1 MNKILRYS
9 FMMLLALI
17 CGSINAATI
26 VFSELNLE
34 NGVQYSDPFD
44 GGDYTVTFAGG
55 GNDGKYY
62 DTGAAIRVYGNGTM
76 TVAAKSGNLT
86 KIVLTFDGSNKPTS
100 SDVVNV
106 GSYNV
111 ETGTWIGEAA
121 SVTFTRP
128 TGSGHWRIKSV
139 DATVGGAVDTRK
151 ATTIEFADGYQ
162 TKIAGGPDGMFP
174 EVGYSVALPTATVM
188 SEGAAVAGATIE
200 WSLTVKSWKEGKAEP
215 TIEDGKIKFVDGARG
230 EIEVKASFAGN
241 TSYLESTKTYDLK
254 VYNSYG
260 LLSEMVDDIVDP
272 NFEKDD
278 ENDANG
284 SLVFYFFRN
293 IDAEGIP
300 SVTNTVT
307 YVNGKYIYLTDGEK
321 NLLFYGTNS
330 QNLKAGDVISGN
342 ISETNLGGFWGNLK
356 RFNKLPEFA
365 FTDMN
370 VKVESEG
377 EAPAPK
383 VITVGDLKD
392 NLNAYVKIKNA
403 VFVEANEKNLTFTVG
418 EQTLAIYN
426 QFTVDVAALEAGK
439 TYDLTGTVCVRK
451 KKNEDAIYQL
461 YLTAFEEAANP
472 YPELPELPTVEQQP
486 ILKFTANGQWASY
499 TFNKADFYAKDY
511 KGFRIEYS
519 NMNTVESGSAFNILI
534 NSKETHLGKD
544 WKGDDAQV
552 PNMTCYKNVG
562 FDAAHNVFEG
572 NFAEFV
578 LTDDPNTTCQTI
590 TQFALQACD
599 KNHTVIIKKVVFI
612 KNDDTEVLPEYRGD
626 DWGGT
631 AYTIEDLTDGI
642 NNVNADK
649 AENSVMYNL
658 AGQKVNNGYKGVVI
672 MNGKKML
679 NK

>member
-9 FMMLLALI
+9 FMMLLAFI

-26 VFSELNLE
+26 TFSELGLE
-34 NGVQYSDPFD
+34 NGVQYTDPFD
-44 GGDYTVTFAGG
+44 GDDFTVTFAGG
-55 GNDGKYY
+55 ANDGKYY
-62 DTGAAIRVYGNGTM
+62 NTGAAIRVYGNGTM
-76 TVAAKSGNLT
+76 TVAAKSGKLT
-86 KIVLTFDGSNKPTS
+86 QIVITYDGTNKPES

-106 GSYNV
+106 GSYNA
-111 ETGTWIGEAA
+111 ETGTWTGDAA
-121 SVTFTRP
+121 SVVFTRP
-128 TGSGHWRIKSV
+128 SGSGHWRIKSV
-139 DATVGGAVDTRK
+139 TATVGGAVDTRK
-151 ATTIEFADGYQ
+151 ATTIEFADGYK
-162 TKIAGGPDGMFP
+162 TKIAGGPDNMFP
-174 EVGYSVALPTATVM
+174 QVGTFVTLPQATVM
-188 SEGAAVAGATIE
+188 AGEDAVAGAE
-200 WSLTVKSWKEGKAEP
+200 VAWSLEVKKWKESKPQP
-215 TIEDGKIKFVDGARG
+215 TIEDGKIVVGDGVNG
-230 EIEVKASFAGN
+230 EITVKASYEGN
-241 TSYLESTKTYDLK
+241 TSYLGSTKTYTLK

-260 LLSEMVDDIVDP
+260 LLSEMVNDIADP
-272 NFEKDD
+272 EFAKND
-278 ENDANG
+278 ENDG
-284 SLVFYFFRN
+284 DGQQVFYFFRN
-293 IDAEGIP
+293 IDAEGFP
-300 SVTNTVT
+300 VVKNTVT

-330 QNLKAGDVISGN
+330 QELKAGNVISGN
-342 ISETNLGGFWGNLK
+342 VNETNLGGFWGNLK

-365 FTDMN
+365 FTEMN
-370 VKVESEG
+370 VKVEEEG
-377 EAPAPK
+377 TAPAPK
-383 VITVGDLKD
+383 VITVDALKD
-392 NLNAYVKIKNA
+392 NINAYVQIKNA

-451 KKNEDAIYQL
+451 KNNEDAIYQL

-612 KNDDTEVLPEYRGD
+612 KNDDTEVLPEYKGD

-642 NNVNADK
+642 NNVNAAK
-649 AENSVMYNL
+649 AENGVMYNL